1 MSAVGTTE
9 ENIMA
14 HTYISALVHV
24 VFSTK
29 GRQRTIS
36 AQLQPKLWAYLGG
49 IAGRNGMTAVQV
61 GGIADHVHV
70 LLILPATMP
79 IAKAVQ
85 LLKGGSSKWIHDTE
99 GKPFA
104 WQDGYGAFTVGIAQL
119 QTTIAYIRNQEEHHR
134 KRTFEEEF
142 LAFLK
147 KHDIQYDPRFVWG

>member
-1 MSAVGTTE
+1 
-9 ENIMA
+9 MA
-14 HTYISALVHV
+14 HTYVSALVQV

-29 GRQRTIS
+29 GRRKTIS
-36 AQLQPKLWAYLGG
+36 AELRPKLWAYLGG
-49 IAGRNGMTAVQV
+49 IARHNRMTAVQV
-61 GGIADHVHV
+61 GGTADHIHG
-70 LLILPATMP
+70 LLILPATMA

-104 WQDGYGAFTVGIAQL
+104 WQDGYGAFTIGVSQL

-134 KRTFEEEF
+134 KHSFEEEF

-147 KHDIQYDPRFVWG
+147 KHDIEYDPRFVWG

>member
-1 MSAVGTTE
+1 
-9 ENIMA
+9 MA
-14 HTYISALVHV
+14 HTYVSALVHV

-29 GRQRTIS
+29 GRRKTIS
-36 AQLQPKLWAYLGG
+36 AQLQPKLWAYLSG
-49 IAGRNGMTAVQV
+49 IAWRNGMTAVQV
-61 GGIADHVHV
+61 GGIADHIHV
-70 LLILPATMP
+70 LLILPAIMP

-104 WQDGYGAFTVGIAQL
+104 WQDGYGAFTVGISQL
-119 QTTIAYIRNQEEHHR
+119 QTTIAYIRNQEQHHR

>member
-1 MSAVGTTE
+1 
-9 ENIMA
+9 MA
-14 HTYISALVHV
+14 HTYVSALVHV

-29 GRQRTIS
+29 GRRKTIS

-49 IAGRNGMTAVQV
+49 IALRNGMTAVQV
-61 GGIADHVHV
+61 GGVTDHVHV

-104 WQDGYGAFTVGIAQL
+104 GRMVMALSPSAFPNCKPRLHTFA
-119 QTTIAYIRNQEEHHR
+119 TRRNITANAPS
-134 KRTFEEEF
+134 KRSSS
-142 LAFLK
+142 
-147 KHDIQYDPRFVWG
+147 HS

>member
-1 MSAVGTTE
+1 
-9 ENIMA
+9 MA
-14 HTYISALVHV
+14 HTYVSALVHV

-29 GRQRTIS
+29 GRAKTIS
-36 AQLQPKLWAYLGG
+36 AELRPKLWAYLGG
-49 IAGRNGMTAVQV
+49 IARQKGFKAMQV

-70 LLILPATMP
+70 LMILPATIP

-99 GKPFA
+99 GRPFA
-104 WQDGYGAFTVGIAQL
+104 WQDGCGAFTIGVSQV
-119 QTTIAYIRNQEEHHR
+119 QSTIAYIHNQEEHHR

-147 KHDIQYDPRFVWG
+147 KHDIRYDPRFVWG

>member
-1 MSAVGTTE
+1 
-9 ENIMA
+9 MA

-36 AQLQPKLWAYLGG
+36 AELQPKLWDYLGG
-49 IAGRNGMTAVQV
+49 IARRNGMTAVQA

-99 GKPFA
+99 GKSFA
-104 WQDGYGAFTVGIAQL
+104 WQMDMAPSPSAFPNCKPRSHTFATRRN
-119 QTTIAYIRNQEEHHR
+119 TTANAPS
-134 KRTFEEEF
+134 KRSFS
-142 LAFLK
+142 
-147 KHDIQYDPRFVWG
+147 HS